1 MTRRE
6 CTWRFKKLDPKIKAR
21 LLKVFKEL
29 GGDLLVRPRTTAR
42 ASNVAQSVV
51 KRDDLI
57 QELQRRF
64 RMDLRCLV
72 LAEEGREPL
81 LSKEYKAKA
90 ADAVILRP
98 LSTTIIAAMLRMC
111 HSTISKRG
119 KVHG

>member
-21 LLKVFKEL
+21 LLAVFKEL
-29 GGDLLVRPRTTAR
+29 GGEELQRPRMTMR
-42 ASNVAQSVV
+42 SSNKAQAVV
-51 KRDDLI
+51 KRDEII

-72 LAEEGREPL
+72 LAEEGWEPL
-81 LSKEYKAKA
+81 LSKDYQRKA

-119 KVHG
+119 KSL